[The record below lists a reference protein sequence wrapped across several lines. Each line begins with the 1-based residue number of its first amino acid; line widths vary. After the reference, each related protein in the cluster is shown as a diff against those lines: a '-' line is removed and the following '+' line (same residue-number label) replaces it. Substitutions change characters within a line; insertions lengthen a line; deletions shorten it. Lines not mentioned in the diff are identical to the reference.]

1 MRYNKMSNTDYIPG
15 SAGHLL
21 KALEADVRYDGR
33 AKTDFR
39 NIVVETNVSA
49 TAEGSAIVT
58 AGNCKVMAGV
68 KVSLGTPYPD
78 SPEDGTLMV
87 GCELLPLAHKSI
99 ETGPPSIDSIEI
111 ARVIDRGIRESH
123 AFDTKKLCIKKG
135 ERVWTVSV
143 DIVPINHDGN
153 IIDLG
158 ALAALCALSVTR
170 FPTINEDGNAD
181 YKHLSDNLLIMEKHP
196 LPITV
201 CKVRDQLFIDPLKDE
216 EGLIDARITITCLD
230 EEHIC
235 SLQKGG
241 DESFSIKELDQAFE
255 MALKASTDL
264 RKKLNF

>member
-1 MRYNKMSNTDYIPG
+1 MSNTDYIPG

-33 AKTDFR
+33 AKKDFR
-39 NIVVETNVSA
+39 DITIETNVSA

-68 KVSLGTPYPD
+68 KISLGTPYPD

-99 ETGPPSIDSIEI
+99 ESGPPSIDSIEI

-123 AFDTKKLCIKKG
+123 AFDTKKLCITKG
-135 ERVWTVSV
+135 EKVWTVSV

-158 ALAALCALSVTR
+158 AIAALSALSVTR
-170 FPTINEDGNAD
+170 FPSLTPEGGAD
-181 YKHLSDNLLIMEKHP
+181 YKHLSDNFLAMEKHP
-196 LPITV
+196 LPITI
-201 CKVRDQLFIDPLKDE
+201 CKVRDQLFIDPLKVE
-216 EGLIDARITITCLD
+216 EDLIDARITITCLD
-230 EEHIC
+230 KEHIC

-241 DESFSIKELDQAFE
+241 DESFTTQELAQAFD
-255 MALKASTDL
+255 MALDASTQL